1 MAREAMIAQNQA
13 LLRGV
18 ANYRGQ
24 MLTSVADGIRL
35 DVNQFA
41 DRSMIRKH
49 FLDLADAYAET
60 GSKAV
65 QTSYLAENP
74 LPAGKRGDYFG
85 EKDPTTYGAVHK
97 RAHSDIRRLA
107 REKGYYDVFFIT
119 PAGDIIYTVE
129 KEPDFGTNLRSSPL
143 RSSGLARAFE
153 AALVAKDDTQLQ
165 FADYEP
171 YAPSNGDPA
180 AFLARAWRSQDGV
193 IQGVIAIQLPSD
205 VVSNQINRQL
215 GKTGDI
221 YALAE
226 DGTLR
231 TLLPRHKDRPILS
244 KLAVSGNIGQAL
256 SGAAPAIIAP
266 SPLNGEMVSLTASP
280 VTFFGRKWTVVT
292 EVGMDEIEA
301 PIRDMGQRI
310 LLIALGVLAVMG
322 GFAIWFAR
330 SITRPLS
337 QVVGALEALK
347 DGAAK
352 ETMVPDRNGA
362 DEISLVTQAV
372 RRFITLDRKLREDEA
387 RRIHE
392 GIEAGKARRG
402 LLEEMGNQVEREVDQ
417 GMNELLASADEM
429 VAKVENVRDAL
440 NRVQEASVSACDLAR
455 GVLEQNAEASSLS
468 QQMALAVAEIA
479 DHVTRGSAL
488 ADETVNRAQ
497 QSKVVVDSL
506 AVAAQDIGQIVS
518 TITAIAEQTNLL
530 ALNATI
536 EAARAGES
544 GRGFAVVAQ
553 EVKTLAGQTGR
564 STEEISRKV
573 AEIQGAT
580 QRAVDMLGNIM
591 GSIEQMHSVT
601 TAISASME
609 EQRVATD
616 TFANTIRDN
625 SGSVESMAGGMAEIS
640 EMVSQSSGF
649 AIEMAAM
656 AEQMR
661 SRSDMLR
668 SEIPGVVRTA
678 SRQVERRAVDR
689 LACQFAC
696 EFALADGVRVA
707 ARVVEIGAEGLRLS
721 GKTLPPVGAAIEL
734 FMPDG
739 QRLPGEVKWLKDEQA
754 GLAFVSRRLTTEEL
768 ERYVML
774 RAA

>member
-1 MAREAMIAQNQA
+1 M
-13 LLRGV
+13 
-18 ANYRGQ
+18 
-24 MLTSVADGIRL
+24 
-35 DVNQFA
+35 
-41 DRSMIRKH
+41 
-49 FLDLADAYAET
+49 
-60 GSKAV
+60 
-65 QTSYLAENP
+65 
-74 LPAGKRGDYFG
+74 
-85 EKDPTTYGAVHK
+85 
-97 RAHSDIRRLA
+97 
-107 REKGYYDVFFIT
+107 
-119 PAGDIIYTVE
+119 
-129 KEPDFGTNLRSSPL
+129 
-143 RSSGLARAFE
+143 
-153 AALVAKDDTQLQ
+153 
-165 FADYEP
+165 
-171 YAPSNGDPA
+171 
-180 AFLARAWRSQDGV
+180 
-193 IQGVIAIQLPSD
+193 
-205 VVSNQINRQL
+205 
-215 GKTGDI
+215 
-221 YALAE
+221 
-226 DGTLR
+226 
-231 TLLPRHKDRPILS
+231 LPRHKNHPILS
-244 KLAVSGNIGQAL
+244 RLTLSGEVKQVL
-256 SGAAPAIIAP
+256 SGAVPAVTAP
-266 SPLNGEMVSLTASP
+266 SPLTGESVSLTAAP
-280 VTFFGRKWTVVT
+280 VSFFGKKWMVVT
-292 EVGMDEIEA
+292 EIAMEEIEA
-301 PIRDMGQRI
+301 PIRAMGQRI
-310 LLIALGVLAVMG
+310 FVIALGVLIVMG
-322 GFAIWFAR
+322 ALAIWFAR
-330 SITRPLS
+330 SITRPLG

-347 DGAAK
+347 DGKAR
-352 ETMVPDRNGA
+352 EEMVPDRSGA

-372 RRFITLDRKLREDEA
+372 RRFVTLDRKLREDEA
-387 RRIHE
+387 RRIHD
-392 GIEAGKARRG
+392 GIEAGKARRV

-417 GMNELLASADEM
+417 GMNELLSSADEM

-488 ADETVNRAQ
+488 ADETVSRAQ

-625 SGSVESMAGGMAEIS
+625 SGSVENMAGGMAEIS

-668 SEIPGVVRTA
+668 SEIPGVVRSA

-696 EFALADGVRVA
+696 EFALADGTRVA

-721 GKTLPPVGAAIEL
+721 GKALPTEGAAVEL
-734 FMPDG
+734 FMRMASASPVKSG
-739 QRLPGEVKWLKDEQA
+739 GKRMSRPGSPS
-754 GLAFVSRRLTTEEL
+754 GRGGSRWRNSSA
-768 ERYVML
+768 M
-774 RAA
+774 